1 MTETEFKEALAEF
14 TTKTADELLMSD
26 DLSELGVDS
35 IAVYEFVMKIED
47 VVGRQ
52 DIEVTDTVSNLQDL
66 YDRVLEAA
74 EQHA

>member
-1 MTETEFKEALAEF
+1 MTEAEFKEALAEF